1 MIATNVLQRNLMKSL
16 FFLFVNTSDGLESM
30 SRDCG
35 HLDMFIKI
43 VFVEIRTIAL
53 QESMKDSYSH
63 LGTAVL

>member
-1 MIATNVLQRNLMKSL
+1 
-16 FFLFVNTSDGLESM
+16 M

-43 VFVEIRTIAL
+43 VFDEIRTVAL

-63 LGTAVL
+63 LGTAVLWSFIHILAKEIIMQNKNMIFHFEL

>member
-1 MIATNVLQRNLMKSL
+1 MKSL
-16 FFLFVNTSDGLESM
+16 VFLFVNTSDGLESM

-43 VFVEIRTIAL
+43 VFDEIRTVAL